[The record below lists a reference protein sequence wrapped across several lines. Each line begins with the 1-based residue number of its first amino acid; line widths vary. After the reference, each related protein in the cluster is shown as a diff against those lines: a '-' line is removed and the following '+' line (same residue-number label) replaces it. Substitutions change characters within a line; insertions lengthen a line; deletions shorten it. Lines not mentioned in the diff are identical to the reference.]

1 MLTNELRKKYLGFFK
16 NKNHKIF
23 PSDSLIPDDPSVLFT
38 SAGMNQFK
46 PYFLGEKKDVK
57 RAASCQK
64 CLRTG
69 DIEEVGRTA
78 YHHTFFEMLG
88 NFSFGDYFKK
98 EAIEFAWEFII
109 KELNIKKEVLW
120 VSVYDEDSEA
130 YEIWKKHIQID
141 EGRIVRL
148 SEDKNFWPASAPSN
162 GPNGPCGPCSEIFF
176 DNGKDTGCGKSNCS
190 PACDCGRFVE
200 FWNLVFTQFNRVGE
214 NKLEPL
220 PQKNIDTGMGL
231 ERMASIL
238 QQKTS
243 NFEIDI
249 LKPAVTFVC
258 NRLKVEKN
266 QATQSLINAI
276 VDHAR
281 AATFSIA
288 DGVYP
293 SNEDRGYVVRKI
305 IRKALYH
312 AHTLGFRDAFLYTM
326 VDLYA
331 QLMEEPYPEIS
342 AKKDVISKVIR
353 AEEEK
358 FISTLQD
365 AKVQFFSISESL
377 KKQKK
382 DTISAVDLFRLYD
395 TYGLPLELSRD
406 MAKSLSL
413 KVDELGF
420 DKLMSLQKERS
431 RKQSMFDEN
440 IFKAQGARFDE
451 KSEFIGY
458 DKYTA
463 EASILHLVK
472 IKESVSEESGT
483 EKLMEGEE
491 GVIVLDKTC
500 FYPEAGGQ
508 LTDKGIIKATN
519 GEFLVEKVFKVQDA
533 ILHKGKVV
541 KGTISKGIVN
551 LKIDSK
557 RRQALKRAHTA
568 THLLQAALRKI
579 LGAHVAQQGSLV
591 DEDRFRFDF
600 THFKAL
606 SAEEIERLEDCVNGY
621 ILNADKVIK
630 EELSYDEA
638 KATGAL
644 AFFKDKYKDKVRV
657 VSVGDYSKE
666 FCGGTHLDLTSE
678 IGIFFIVSESSISSG
693 IRRIE
698 AVVGDKAYT
707 RIKKIEK
714 TLSEAAGM
722 LKCEPEAVPGEI
734 KRLQDEVET
743 LNEEIKRSNKEK
755 ISSKIADILKT
766 KKEINGL
773 NLLVFVF
780 KGVDSSDLV
789 FISDTIKKE
798 LGSVFIFLVSE
809 TQGKNIFICSTT
821 EDYAKRQIETNKFVS
836 LFKEELTLKGGGRP
850 ALVQGVITGTLEKLP
865 LRVENCFI
873 KFIQK

>member
-1 MLTNELRKKYLGFFK
+1 MLTNDLRKKYLEFFK
-16 NKNHKIF
+16 KKNHKVF

-46 PYFLGEKKDVK
+46 PYFLGEKKDVTC
-57 RAASCQK
+57 AVSCQK

-69 DIEEVGRTA
+69 DLDEVGRTA

-98 EAIEFAWEFII
+98 EAIEFAWEFIT

-120 VSVYDEDSEA
+120 VSVYKDDGEA
-130 YEIWKKHIQID
+130 YGIWKNHIQID
-141 EGRIVRL
+141 ENRIVRL
-148 SEDKNFWPASAPSN
+148 GEDKNFWPALAPSQ

-176 DNGKDTGCGKSNCS
+176 DNGKNKGCRKDNCN

-249 LKPAVTFVC
+249 LKPAVDFVC
-258 NRLKVEKN
+258 DMLKVEKN
-266 QATQSLINAI
+266 KKTESLINAI

-281 AATFSIA
+281 AATFSIC

-312 AHTLGFRDAFLYTM
+312 AHTLGRKDIFLYTM

-331 QLMEEPYPEIS
+331 GLMKEPYPEIA
-342 AKKDVISKVIR
+342 AKKDVISKVIQ

-358 FISTLQD
+358 FISTLHD
-365 AKVQFFSISESL
+365 AKLQFFSISENL
-377 KKQKK
+377 KKEKA
-382 DTISAVDLFRLYD
+382 DTIPADCLFRLYD

-406 MAKSLSL
+406 MAESISL
-413 KVDELGF
+413 KVDEQGF
-420 DKLMSLQKERS
+420 NELMLEQKERS
-431 RKQSMFDEN
+431 RNRSMFDEN
-440 IFKAQGARFDE
+440 IFKAQGLTFNE
-451 KSEFIGY
+451 STEFLGY
-458 DKYTA
+458 ENN
-463 EASILHLVK
+463 EANAKILHLFSTENNSS
-472 IKESVSEESGT
+472 ICIEKEELKDTV
-483 EKLMEGEE
+483 EGI
-491 GVIVLDKTC
+491 IVMDKTC
-500 FYPEAGGQ
+500 FYPESGGQ
-508 LTDKGIIKATN
+508 LTDKGLITTKE

-533 ILHKGKVV
+533 ILHKGKVT
-541 KGTISKGIVN
+541 KGIISKVSAC
-551 LKIDSK
+551 LAIDLK

-606 SAEEIERLEDCVNGY
+606 TSEEIEELEDCVNGY

-630 EELSYDEA
+630 EERSYDEA
-638 KATGAL
+638 KQTGAL

-657 VSVGDYSKE
+657 VSIGNYSKE

-678 IGIFFIVSESSISSG
+678 IGTFFIVSESSISSG

-698 AVVGDKAYT
+698 AVVGEKAYDKVK
-707 RIKKIEK
+707 RLEKIVTTTSS
-714 TLSEAAGM
+714 TLRCSV
-722 LKCEPEAVPGEI
+722 EAVPEVI
-734 KRLQDEVET
+734 KQLQDEVKA
-743 LNEEIKRSNKEK
+743 LNDKIKHSNKEK
-755 ISSKIADILKT
+755 ISSKINDILKA
-766 KKEINGL
+766 KKEISGL
-773 NLLVFVF
+773 SFLAYGF
-780 KGVDSSDLV
+780 KDIDSGDLV
-789 FISDTIKKE
+789 FISDMIRKE
-798 LGSVFIFLVSE
+798 LGSVFLFLVSE
-809 TQGKNIFICSTT
+809 SEGKNIFICSVS
-821 EDYAKRQIETNKFVS
+821 EDYAAKQIAANKFVP
-836 LFKEELTLKGGGRP
+836 LFKEELSLKGGGRP
-850 ALVQGVITGTLEKLP
+850 TLVQGVLTEKRENL
-865 LRVENCFI
+865 LLKVEDCFI
-873 KFIQK
+873 KFLQK

>member
-1 MLTNELRKKYLGFFK
+1 MLTNELRKKYLEFFK
-16 NKNHKIF
+16 KKNHKVF
-23 PSDSLIPDDPSVLFT
+23 LSDSLVPDDPSVLFT

-46 PYFLGEKKDVK
+46 PYFLGEKRDVT

-120 VSVYDEDSEA
+120 VSVYNDDEEA
-130 YEIWKKHIQID
+130 YGIWKNHIQID
-141 EGRIVRL
+141 ENRIVRL
-148 SEDKNFWPASAPSN
+148 PEDKNFWPASAPSK
-162 GPNGPCGPCSEIFF
+162 GPDGPCGPCSEIFF
-176 DNGKDTGCGKSNCS
+176 DNGKDKGCRKDNCS

-249 LKPAVTFVC
+249 LYPAVQFVEES
-258 NRLKVEKN
+258 LKAERKN
-266 QATQSLINAI
+266 PQVISLINAI
-276 VDHAR
+276 VDHSR
-281 AATFSIA
+281 AATFAIA

-293 SNEDRGYVVRKI
+293 SNEARGYVVRKI
-305 IRKALYH
+305 IRKAVNNVNL
-312 AHTLGFRDAFLYTM
+312 LGSKEPFIYKLVNLFSE
-326 VDLYA
+326 
-331 QLMEEPYPEIS
+331 LMLEPYPDIS
-342 AKKDVISKVIR
+342 AKKDNIIKNIK

-358 FISTLQD
+358 FIPILEEVDEYVAS
-365 AKVQFFSISESL
+365 
-377 KKQKK
+377 KKK
-382 DTISAVDLFRLYD
+382 IEAEELFYLYD
-395 TYGLPLELSRD
+395 TKGFPFESIEASAAKHGTFLVRD
-406 MAKSLSL
+406 
-413 KVDELGF
+413 GF
-420 DKLMSLQKERS
+420 DKLLKEQQERS
-431 RKQSMFDEN
+431 RKKSMFDAD
-440 IFKAQGARFDE
+440 IFKKGEIDFKE

-458 DKYTA
+458 DCLESKSQVIRLIDGSKHDIDSLKDGA
-463 EASILHLVK
+463 EGLLI
-472 IKESVSEESGT
+472 
-483 EKLMEGEE
+483 
-491 GVIVLDKTC
+491 LDKTP
-500 FYPEAGGQ
+500 FYAESGGQ
-508 LTDKGIIKATN
+508 LTDKGTILTTDAV
-519 GEFLVEKVFKVQDA
+519 FRVEEVFKVNET
-533 ILHKGKVV
+533 IIHKGKVLS
-541 KGTISKGIVN
+541 GNLSKEIVTASVDKN
-551 LKIDSK
+551 
-557 RRQALKRAHTA
+557 RRKALGRAHTA

-606 SAEEIERLEDCVNGY
+606 STEEIERLEDCVNGY

-630 EELSYDEA
+630 EELGFEEA
-638 KATGAL
+638 KQTGAL

-657 VSVGDYSKE
+657 ISIGNYSKE

-714 TLSEAAGM
+714 TLIEAASM
-722 LKCEPEAVPGEI
+722 LKCASEVVPDAIGQ
-734 KRLQDEVET
+734 LQAE
-743 LNEEIKRSNKEK
+743 LRALKEEIKHSNKEK
-755 ISSKIADILKT
+755 ISSKITDILKA

-773 NLLVFVF
+773 NFLAYNF
-780 KGVDSSDLV
+780 KDIDPSDLV

-798 LGSVFIFLVSE
+798 LGSVFLFLTS
-809 TQGKNIFICSTT
+809 QSGDKNIFICSTT
-821 EDYAKRQIETNKFVS
+821 EDYAKKQLEVNKFVS
-836 LFKEELTLKGGGRP
+836 RFKEELSLKGGGRP
-850 ALVQGVITGTLEKLP
+850 TLVQGVITGTLENLLSK
-865 LRVENCFI
+865 VEDCFV
-873 KFIQK
+873 KFLQK

>member
-1 MLTNELRKKYLGFFK
+1 MLTNELRKKYLEFFK
-16 NKNHKIF
+16 KKNHKVF
-23 PSDSLIPDDPSVLFT
+23 PSDSLVPDDPSVLFT

-46 PYFLGEKKDVK
+46 AYFLGEKKDVK
-57 RAASCQK
+57 RATSSQK

-78 YHHTFFEMLG
+78 CHHTFFEMLG

-98 EAIEFAWEFII
+98 EAIEFAWEFIT
-109 KELNIKKEVLW
+109 KELNLKKEILW
-120 VSVYDEDSEA
+120 VSVYKDDDEA
-130 YEIWKKHIQID
+130 YDIWKNHIQID
-141 EGRIVRL
+141 EKKMVRL
-148 SEDKNFWPASAPSN
+148 GEDKNFWPASAPSK
-162 GPNGPCGPCSEIFF
+162 GPDGPCGPCSEIFF
-176 DNGKDTGCGKSNCS
+176 DNGKDVGCKKPDCS
-190 PACDCGRFVE
+190 PACDCGRFIE

-238 QQKTS
+238 QHKKS

-249 LKPAVTFVC
+249 LQPAVDYVC
-258 NRLKVEKN
+258 GRLRVEITPLTK
-266 QATQSLINAI
+266 SLVHAI

-312 AHTLGFRDAFLYTM
+312 AQTLGYKETFLYAM

-331 QLMEEPYPEIS
+331 ELMQEPYPEIG

-358 FISTLQD
+358 FILTLHD
-365 AKVQFFSISESL
+365 AKAQFFSISENL
-377 KKQKK
+377 KKQKI
-382 DTISAVDLFRLYD
+382 DTIPAAELFKLYD

-413 KVDELGF
+413 GVDEKGFENLMLG
-420 DKLMSLQKERS
+420 QKERS

-440 IFKAQGARFDE
+440 IFKSGGAKFEE
-451 KSEFIGY
+451 KTEFIGY
-458 DKYTA
+458 DNSSA
-463 EASILHLVK
+463 DASILQLMKV
-472 IKESVSEESGT
+472 KESLSSQPVANLAEN
-483 EKLMEGEE
+483 EE
-491 GVIVLDKTC
+491 GIIVMDRTC

-508 LTDKGIIKATN
+508 LTDKGLIETTE
-519 GEFLVEKVFKVQDA
+519 GEFLVDKVFRVQDA
-533 ILHKGKVV
+533 ILHKGKVT
-541 KGTISKGIVN
+541 KGMISKGAAH
-551 LKIDSK
+551 LSIDVK
-557 RRQALKRAHTA
+557 RRQSLKRAHTS

-579 LGAHVAQQGSLV
+579 LGPHVAQQGSLV

-606 SAEEIERLEDCVNGY
+606 SSDEIERLEDCVNGY

-630 EELSYDEA
+630 EELSYEEA
-638 KATGAL
+638 KSTGAL

-657 VSVGDYSKE
+657 VTIGNYSKE

-678 IGIFFIVSESSISSG
+678 IGAFFIVSESSISSG

-698 AVVGDKAYT
+698 AIVGDKAYEK
-707 RIKKIEK
+707 IKNTEK
-714 TLSEAAGM
+714 TLTSAASM
-722 LKCEPEAVPGEI
+722 LKCLPEAVPDAI
-734 KRLQDEVET
+734 LALQNNLKA
-743 LNEEIKRSNKEK
+743 LNEEIKQNNREK
-755 ISSKIADILKT
+755 ISLKIEDVIRY
-766 KKEINGL
+766 KKEINGVNFL
-773 NLLVFVF
+773 AYGF
-780 KGVDSSDLV
+780 KGVDPSGLV
-789 FISDTIKKE
+789 FISDEIKKR
-798 LGSVFIFLVSE
+798 LGEVFIFLFSE
-809 TQGKNIFICSTT
+809 SEGKNIFICSAT
-821 EDYAKRQIETNKFVS
+821 ENYIKKQLEANKFVS
-836 LFKEELTLKGGGRP
+836 LFKAELSLKGGGKP
-850 ALVQGVITGTLEKLP
+850 ALVQGVISGNLDNLAAN
-865 LRVENCFI
+865 VEGCFT
-873 KFIQK
+873 KFLQK

>member
-1 MLTNELRKKYLGFFK
+1 MLTNELRKKYLEFFK
-16 NKNHKIF
+16 KKNHKVF
-23 PSDSLIPDDPSVLFT
+23 LSDSLVPDDPSVLFT

-46 PYFLGEKKDVK
+46 PYFLGEKKDVT

-120 VSVYDEDSEA
+120 VSVYNDDEEA
-130 YEIWKKHIQID
+130 YGIWKNHIQID

-162 GPNGPCGPCSEIFF
+162 GPDGPCGPCSEIFF
-176 DNGKDTGCGKSNCS
+176 DNGKLKGCRKDNCS

-220 PQKNIDTGMGL
+220 PQKNIDTGMGI

-238 QQKTS
+238 QGKTS

-249 LKPAVTFVC
+249 LYPAVRFVEES
-258 NRLKVEKN
+258 LKAERKN
-266 QATQSLINAI
+266 PQMISLINAI
-276 VDHAR
+276 VDHSR
-281 AATFSIA
+281 AATFAIA

-293 SNEDRGYVVRKI
+293 SNEARGYVVRKI
-305 IRKALYH
+305 IRKAVNNVNL
-312 AHTLGFRDAFLYTM
+312 LGHKEPFIYKLVNLFSE
-326 VDLYA
+326 
-331 QLMEEPYPEIS
+331 LMLEPYPEIN
-342 AKKDVISKVIR
+342 AKKDNIIKNIK

-358 FISTLQD
+358 FIPILEQVDEYVAS
-365 AKVQFFSISESL
+365 
-377 KKQKK
+377 KKK
-382 DTISAVDLFRLYD
+382 IEAEELFYLYD
-395 TYGLPLELSRD
+395 TKGFPFESIEASA
-406 MAKSLSL
+406 AKHGTLL
-413 KVDELGF
+413 VREGF
-420 DKLMSLQKERS
+420 DKLLKEQQERS
-431 RKQSMFDEN
+431 RKKSMFDAD
-440 IFKAQGARFDE
+440 IFKKGEIDFKE

-458 DKYTA
+458 GCLESKSKVIRLIDDSKHDTDFLKDGA
-463 EASILHLVK
+463 EGLVILDETPFYA
-472 IKESVSEESGT
+472 ES
-483 EKLMEGEE
+483 
-491 GVIVLDKTC
+491 
-500 FYPEAGGQ
+500 GGQ
-508 LTDKGIIKATN
+508 LTDKGTIRTANTV
-519 GEFLVEKVFKVQDA
+519 FCVEEVFKVNET
-533 ILHKGKVV
+533 IIHKGRVLS
-541 KGTISKGIVN
+541 GNLSKEIVTASVDKN
-551 LKIDSK
+551 
-557 RRQALKRAHTA
+557 RREALGRAHTA

-579 LGAHVAQQGSLV
+579 LGPHVAQQGSLV

-606 SAEEIERLEDCVNGY
+606 STEEIERLEDCVNGY

-630 EELSYDEA
+630 EELEFEEA
-638 KATGAL
+638 KQTGAL

-657 VSVGDYSKE
+657 ISIGDYSKE
-666 FCGGTHLDLTSE
+666 FCGGTHLNLTSE
-678 IGIFFIVSESSISSG
+678 IGMFFIVNESSISSG

-698 AVVGDKAYT
+698 AVVGDKAFT

-722 LKCEPEAVPGEI
+722 LKCAPEAVPDAI
-734 KRLQDEVET
+734 RQLQAELRA
-743 LNEEIKRSNKEK
+743 LNEEIKHSNKEK
-755 ISSKIADILKT
+755 ISSKIADILKA

-773 NLLVFVF
+773 NFLAFSF
-780 KGVDSSDLV
+780 KDVEPSDLV

-798 LGSVFIFLVSE
+798 LGSVFLFLVS
-809 TQGKNIFICSTT
+809 QSGDKNIFICSTT
-821 EDYAKRQIETNKFVS
+821 DDYIKNQVEANKFVS
-836 LFKEELTLKGGGRP
+836 LFKVQLALKGGGRP
-850 ALVQGVITGTLEKLP
+850 ALVQGVITDIT
-865 LRVENCFI
+865 ENLLSKAEDCFI
-873 KFIQK
+873 KFIEKI